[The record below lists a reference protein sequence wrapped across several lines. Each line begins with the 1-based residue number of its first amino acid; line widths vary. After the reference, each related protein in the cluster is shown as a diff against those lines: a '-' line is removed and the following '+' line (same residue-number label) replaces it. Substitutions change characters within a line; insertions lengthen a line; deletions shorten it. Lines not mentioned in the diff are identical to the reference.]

1 MEWPRVSLKSLSSKI
16 RANMETWT
24 VGFFVFFLFH
34 SANPYVMEF
43 IILRTNRWR
52 YTQNKAFITII
63 TTFNTSGVQFLWR
76 YQGTNMWNF
85 FFPAVLLANSYT
97 FADTFHRLTA
107 CCNQRLGNRMLSRRC
122 LSKLSWGVIIL
133 RQRSLLL
140 FTFTIKRPACFCF
153 SSC

>member
-1 MEWPRVSLKSLSSKI
+1 MEMEWPQVSLRSLSSKI

-24 VGFFVFFLFH
+24 VGLFVFFLFH

-85 FFPAVLLANSYT
+85 FSLQFCSRTVIHLLTRFIAW
-97 FADTFHRLTA
+97 
-107 CCNQRLGNRMLSRRC
+107 QPRLGNRMLSRRC